1 RIGWPGNRLS
11 SAPPAGRAA
20 NPRRCIAP
28 YAYNMVVA
36 RSQTLVQLTDEL
48 VALLDQ
54 RAAAEQRSRSEL
66 IREAIERYVAADR
79 GAEISRRIVSGYEQ
93 IPRRATTWR
102 RGRGARVAASW
113 SRSAGEP
120 GGDLV
125 AGGAGGRPAPGV
137 RA

>member
-1 RIGWPGNRLS
+1 
-11 SAPPAGRAA
+11 
-20 NPRRCIAP
+20 
-28 YAYNMVVA
+28 MVVA

-93 IPRRATTWR
+93 IPQEGDDLEAWARRA
-102 RGRGARVAASW
+102 GR
-113 SRSAGEP
+113 
-120 GGDLV
+120 DLV
-125 AGGAGGRPAPGV
+125 LEERW
-137 RA
+137 